1 MGSQEPYIVPLIG
14 AAGAGDGLVG
24 GKAARL
30 GSLIQAGFRVP
41 RGFCITS
48 RAYEQFIAEAELSG
62 YVAMELG
69 RKSLDAMRWEELWD
83 AALRIRS
90 AFLRAEI
97 PDAVA
102 GQIRRALAD
111 HIGDG
116 AVAVRSSAPG
126 EDSQQLSFAGL
137 HESIV
142 GVKGDRAVLDA
153 VRTVW
158 ASLWSDAA
166 LLYRRELSLDPHR
179 SRMAVLIQAVE
190 LAECSGV
197 AFNRDPRSP
206 DADRAV
212 IEAVPGPCALLVDG
226 SVDPDRWTLERTS
239 GALIEFRP
247 GHRESGGGGPLL
259 DARDLAHLLGVL
271 SRIEHLFAW
280 PPDVEWIG
288 RSSDT
293 VVLQAR
299 PITTSRPAADDER
312 GWYLTLRPNLR
323 RLSALADRVAGELI
337 PALESE
343 GAHLAS
349 QDLAACADAELAAAL
364 LERADALRRWKD
376 IYWDEFIPLAHG
388 VRQLGQYFA
397 DAVRPDDPYEFVG
410 LLKSVDM
417 LASRR
422 NQAMEDLAARLRGN
436 SRLIQAVSD
445 ARIVL
450 TDADATMWQGLLTPL
465 HELPG
470 GPEFLDAFDELAAG
484 FMDVM
489 YGTER
494 LLDRPDLLLHTLLE
508 LADVAPRDAR
518 PAEPR
523 QGVGRA
529 DLEARLFDAVGF
541 ARRDEATEVL
551 RVGRVSWRLRDDDNL
566 LLSRVESQ
574 LNRAVA
580 MALDRLR
587 AAGRIWQQPRR
598 TDALVPALAAA
609 LTDPNAVLDLPAATP
624 GDAKVEIRS
633 QETPRQLIGQPASPG
648 LASGRVCRITNGEDI
663 GRFRAGNVLV
673 CDAIQPMMTHLV
685 PLAAAVVERR
695 GGMLIHGAIIARE
708 MGIPCV
714 NGIARAVEQL
724 RDGDLVTVDGHL
736 GIVTVG
742 PPEFD
747 LELGRPRGHFS

>member
-1 MGSQEPYIVPLIG
+1 VGSHPSCIVPLAE

-41 RGFCITS
+41 RGFCITT
-48 RAYEQFIAEAELSG
+48 RAYEQFIAEAGLSKH
-62 YVAMELG
+62 VAMELG
-69 RKSLDAMRWEELWD
+69 RKPLDAMRWEELWD

-90 AFLRAEI
+90 AFLRADI
-97 PDAVA
+97 PDAIAAQVR
-102 GQIRRALAD
+102 QALAD
-111 HIGDG
+111 HIGDD

-142 GVKGDRAVLDA
+142 GVTGDRAVLDA
-153 VRTVW
+153 VQTVW

-166 LLYRRELSLDPHR
+166 LLYRRELSLDPNR
-179 SRMAVLIQAVE
+179 SRMAVLVQAVE
-190 LAECSGV
+190 LADCSGV
-197 AFNRDPRSP
+197 AFNRDPRTP
-206 DADRAV
+206 DADCAV

-226 SVDPDRWTLERTS
+226 SVDPDRWTLKRSS
-239 GALIEFRP
+239 GEVIEWRP
-247 GHRESGGGGPLL
+247 GRRATDDGGPLL
-259 DARDLAHLLGVL
+259 GARDLEHLLGVL
-271 SRIEHLFAW
+271 SRIETLCAW
-280 PPDVEWIG
+280 PPDVEWTG
-288 RSSDT
+288 RSPDT

-299 PITTSRPAADDER
+299 PITTTRPDAEDER

-323 RLSALADRVAGELI
+323 RLSALASRVADELI

-343 GAHLAS
+343 GARFAS
-349 QDLAACADAELAAAL
+349 DDLAGHADAELAAAL
-364 LERADALRRWKD
+364 LERAESLRRWKN

-388 VRQLGQYFA
+388 VRQLGRYYT

-410 LLKSVDM
+410 LLKSVDL

-422 NQAMEDLAARLRGN
+422 NQVMADLAATLRENPGLRHAI
-436 SRLIQAVSD
+436 SGARATLAD
-445 ARIVL
+445 AR
-450 TDADATMWQGLLTPL
+450 AATWRQTL
-465 HELPG
+465 ESVRECPG
-470 GPEFLDAFDELAAG
+470 GPGFLDAFDALASE

-489 YGTER
+489 YGAER

-508 LADVAPRDAR
+508 LADAPARDAR
-518 PAEPR
+518 PEGPR

-529 DLEARLFDAVGF
+529 ELEARLYKAVGP
-541 ARRDEATEVL
+541 ARRDEAAEVL
-551 RVGRVSWRLRDDDNL
+551 RIGSVSWRLRDDDNL

-587 AAGRIWQQPRR
+587 AAGRLRREPRSGDDTVR
-598 TDALVPALAAA
+598 AIATALG
-609 LTDPNAVLDLPAATP
+609 DPGAVLDLPAAAP
-624 GDAKVEIRS
+624 EDAKVDLLS
-633 QETPRQLIGQPASPG
+633 QDTPRQLVGQPASPG
-648 LASGRVCRITNGEDI
+648 LASGRVCRVTAGEDI
-663 GRFRAGNVLV
+663 GRFRAGQVLV

-714 NGIARAVEQL
+714 NGVARAVEQL

-736 GIVTVG
+736 GIVTIG

-747 LELGRPRGHFS
+747 LELA

>member
-1 MGSQEPYIVPLIG
+1 MGSLEPYIVPLIG

-30 GSLIQAGFRVP
+30 GSLTQAGFRVP
-41 RGFCITS
+41 RGFCITT
-48 RAYEQFIAEAELSG
+48 RAYEQFFAEAGLG
-62 YVAMELG
+62 GHVAMELG
-69 RKSLDAMRWEELWD
+69 RKPLDAMRWEELWD

-90 AFLRAEI
+90 AFLRAGI
-97 PDAVA
+97 PDAIA
-102 GQIRRALAD
+102 GQIRQALAD

-142 GVKGDRAVLDA
+142 GVVGDRAVLDA

-179 SRMAVLIQAVE
+179 SRMAVLVQAVE

-226 SVDPDRWTLERTS
+226 AVDPDRWILTRTS
-239 GALIEFRP
+239 GALVEWRP
-247 GHRESGGGGPLL
+247 GRRGSDDGGPLL
-259 DARDLAHLLGVL
+259 GAQDLAHLLGVL
-271 SRIEHLFAW
+271 SRIETLFAW
-280 PPDVEWIG
+280 PPDVEWTG
-288 RSSDT
+288 RSPDT

-299 PITTSRPAADDER
+299 PITTAQPDAEDER

-343 GAHLAS
+343 GARLAS
-349 QDLAACADAELAAAL
+349 HDLSVCTDAELAAAL
-364 LERADALRRWKD
+364 LERSESLRRWKD

-388 VRQLGQYFA
+388 VRQLGRYYA

-422 NQAMEDLAARLRGN
+422 NQAMEALAERLRES

-445 ARIVL
+445 ARVAL
-450 TDADATMWQGLLTPL
+450 AGAGAMLWREMLEPL
-465 HELPG
+465 RTHPG
-470 GPEFLDAFDELAAG
+470 GAGFLDAFDALAAE

-489 YGTER
+489 YGSER

-508 LADVAPRDAR
+508 LAEVAPRDDR
-518 PAEPR
+518 HAEPP
-523 QGVGRA
+523 QGAGRA
-529 DLEARLFDAVGF
+529 DLEARLFDAVGP
-541 ARRDEATEVL
+541 ARRDEAAEVL
-551 RVGRVSWRLRDDDNL
+551 RIGRVSWRLRDDDNL

-587 AAGRIWQQPRR
+587 AAGRMRQEPRR
-598 TDALVPALAAA
+598 TDALVPALATA
-609 LTDPNAVLDLPAATP
+609 LTDPGAVIDLPAATP
-624 GDAKVEIRS
+624 EDPRVENRS
-633 QETPRQLIGQPASPG
+633 HDTPRQLVGQPASPG
-648 LASGRVCRITNGEDI
+648 VASGRVCRIMAGEDI

-714 NGIARAVEQL
+714 NGVARAVEQL
-724 RDGDLVTVDGHL
+724 RDGDVVTVDGHL
-736 GIVTVG
+736 GIVTIG

-747 LELGRPRGHFS
+747 LELA

>member
-1 MGSQEPYIVPLIG
+1 MGSHPSCIVPLAE

-24 GKAARL
+24 GKAATL
-30 GSLIQAGFRVP
+30 GSLIRAGFRVP
-41 RGFCITS
+41 PGFCITTQ
-48 RAYEQFIAEAELSG
+48 AYERFVAEAGLSEQI
-62 YVAMELG
+62 AMELG
-69 RKSLDAMRWEELWD
+69 RKPLDAMRWEELWD

-90 AFLRAEI
+90 AFLRAGI
-97 PDAVA
+97 PDDTAA
-102 GQIRRALAD
+102 QIRRALAD
-111 HIGDG
+111 HVGDG

-126 EDSQQLSFAGL
+126 EDSQELSFAGL

-142 GVKGDRAVLDA
+142 GVEGDRAVLDA

-166 LLYRRELSLDPHR
+166 LLYRRELSLDPNR
-179 SRMAVLIQAVE
+179 SRMAVLVQAVE
-190 LAECSGV
+190 LADCSGV

-206 DADRAV
+206 EADCAV

-226 SVDPDRWTLERTS
+226 SVDPDRWTVKRTS
-239 GALIEFRP
+239 GELIEWRP
-247 GHRESGGGGPLL
+247 GRRGTDEGGPLL
-259 DARDLAHLLGVL
+259 GTRDLEHLLGVL
-271 SRIEHLFAW
+271 GRIETLFAW
-280 PPDVEWIG
+280 PPDVEWTG
-288 RSSDT
+288 RSPDT

-299 PITTSRPAADDER
+299 PITTTRPDAEDER

-323 RLSALADRVAGELI
+323 RLSALATRVTGELI

-343 GAHLAS
+343 GMRFAS
-349 QDLAACADAELAAAL
+349 HDLATYPDAELAAAL
-364 LERADALRRWKD
+364 LERSESLRRWKD
-376 IYWDEFIPLAHG
+376 IYWDQFIPLAHG
-388 VRQLGQYFA
+388 VRQLGRYYA

-422 NQAMEDLAARLRGN
+422 NQVMADLAETLRKNPGLRRAI
-436 SRLIQAVSD
+436 SGVRVALAS
-445 ARIVL
+445 
-450 TDADATMWQGLLTPL
+450 ADAGTWRRMLEPL
-465 HELPG
+465 HEVPG
-470 GPEFLDAFDELAAG
+470 GPEFLRAFDALASQ

-489 YGTER
+489 YASER

-508 LADVAPRDAR
+508 LAEAPAR
-518 PAEPR
+518 PARPAQPG
-523 QGVGRA
+523 QGFGQA
-529 DLEARLFDAVGF
+529 ELEARLYEAVGP
-541 ARRDEATEVL
+541 ARRDEAAEVL
-551 RVGRVSWRLRDDDNL
+551 RIGRVSWRLRDDDNL

-587 AAGRIWQQPRR
+587 AAGRLRREPRR
-598 TDALVPALAAA
+598 GEDVARAIATALE
-609 LTDPNAVLDLPAATP
+609 DPDAVLDLTAAAP
-624 GDAKVEIRS
+624 EDAKVAVLSRDF
-633 QETPRQLIGQPASPG
+633 PRQLVGQPASPG
-648 LASGRVCRITNGEDI
+648 LATGRVCRITAGEDI

-714 NGIARAVEQL
+714 NGVARAVEQL

-747 LELGRPRGHFS
+747 LERV

>member
-1 MGSQEPYIVPLIG
+1 VGSNPSYIVPLAE
-14 AAGAGDGLVG
+14 AADAGDGLVG

-41 RGFCITS
+41 LGFCITTK
-48 RAYEQFIAEAELSG
+48 AYERFIAEAGLSEH
-62 YVAMELG
+62 VAMELG
-69 RKSLDAMRWEELWD
+69 RKPLNGMRWEELWD

-90 AFLRAEI
+90 AFLRADVPAAI
-97 PDAVA
+97 AA
-102 GQIRRALAD
+102 QIRQALAD

-142 GVKGDRAVLDA
+142 GVKGERAVLDA
-153 VRTVW
+153 VRVVW

-166 LLYRRELSLDPHR
+166 LLYRSELSLDPNR

-190 LAECSGV
+190 VADRSGV

-226 SVDPDRWTLERTS
+226 SVDPDRWILTRTS
-239 GALIEFRP
+239 GALVEWRP
-247 GHRESGGGGPLL
+247 GRRGPDDDGPLL
-259 DARDLAHLLGVL
+259 DASDLEHLLGVL
-271 SRIEHLFAW
+271 RRIETLLGW
-280 PPDVEWIG
+280 PPDVEWTG
-288 RSSDT
+288 RSSNT

-299 PITTSRPAADDER
+299 PITNTRPDAEDER

-323 RLSALADRVAGELI
+323 RLSELASRVSGELI

-343 GAHLAS
+343 GMRFAS
-349 QDLAACADAELAAAL
+349 HDLATYTDAELAAAL
-364 LERADALRRWKD
+364 LERSESLRRWKG

-388 VRQLGQYFA
+388 VRQLGRYYA

-410 LLKSVDM
+410 LLKAVDM

-422 NQAMEDLAARLRGN
+422 NQIMADLASTLRENPGLRRAL
-436 SRLIQAVSD
+436 SSALVA
-445 ARIVL
+445 L
-450 TDADATMWQGLLTPL
+450 ADAHAPTWRRTL
-465 HELPG
+465 ESVRECPG
-470 GPEFLDAFDELAAG
+470 GPGFLDAFDALASQ

-489 YGTER
+489 YGAER

-508 LADVAPRDAR
+508 LADAPPRDAR
-518 PAEPR
+518 PAEPG

-529 DLEARLFDAVGF
+529 ELEARLYNAVGP
-541 ARRDEATEVL
+541 ARRGEAAEVL
-551 RVGRVSWRLRDDDNL
+551 RIGGVSWRLRDDDNL

-587 AAGRIWQQPRR
+587 AVGRLRREPRLGDDTVNAIVAVLR
-598 TDALVPALAAA
+598 
-609 LTDPNAVLDLPAATP
+609 DPGAMLDLPAPTP
-624 GDAKVEIRS
+624 EHAKVDILS
-633 QETPRQLIGQPASPG
+633 QDTPRQLIGQPASPG
-648 LASGRVCRITNGEDI
+648 LASGRVCRITAGEDI

-708 MGIPCV
+708 LGIPCV
-714 NGIARAVEQL
+714 NGVARAVEQL

-747 LELGRPRGHFS
+747 LELT

>member
-1 MGSQEPYIVPLIG
+1 MDSPPACIVPLAQ
-14 AAGAGDGLVG
+14 AAGAGNGLVG

-30 GSLIQAGFRVP
+30 GSLIQAGFKVP
-41 RGFCITS
+41 RGFSITT
-48 RAYEQFIAEAELSG
+48 RAYEQFIAEAGLG
-62 YVAMELG
+62 GHIAMELG
-69 RKSLDAMRWEELWD
+69 RKPLDAMRWEELWD

-90 AFLRAEI
+90 AFLRAAI
-97 PDAVA
+97 PEAVA
-102 GQIRRALAD
+102 AQIRQALAD

-126 EDSQQLSFAGL
+126 EDSRQVSFAGL

-142 GVKGDRAVLDA
+142 GVEGDRAVLDA

-166 LLYRRELSLDPHR
+166 LLYRRELSLDAHR
-179 SRMAVLIQAVE
+179 SRMAVLVQAVE

-197 AFNRDPRSP
+197 AFNRDPRSL

-226 SVDPDRWTLERTS
+226 SVDPDRWILARTS
-239 GALIEFRP
+239 GALIEWRP
-247 GHRESGGGGPLL
+247 GRRGSDGAGPLL
-259 DARDLAHLLGVL
+259 GAQDLAHLLGVL
-271 SRIEHLFAW
+271 SRIETLFAW
-280 PPDVEWIG
+280 PPDVEWTG
-288 RSSDT
+288 RSPDT

-299 PITTSRPAADDER
+299 PITTSRPDADDER

-323 RLSALADRVAGELI
+323 RLSALAGRVAGELI

-343 GAHLAS
+343 GARLAS

-364 LERADALRRWKD
+364 LERAESLRRWKD
-376 IYWDEFIPLAHG
+376 IYWEEFIPLAHG
-388 VRQLGQYFA
+388 VRQLGQYYA

-422 NQAMEDLAARLRGN
+422 NQAMEDLAGRLRGN
-436 SRLIQAVSD
+436 PRLIQAVSD
-445 ARIVL
+445 ARAAL
-450 TDADATMWQGLLTPL
+450 AGAGSMLWRERLEPL
-465 HELPG
+465 RALPG
-470 GPEFLDAFDELAAG
+470 GAGFLYALDALAADY
-484 FMDVM
+484 MDVM
-489 YGTER
+489 FGSER

-508 LADVAPRDAR
+508 LAAVAPRPAR

-523 QGVGRA
+523 PGAGRA
-529 DLEARLFDAVGF
+529 ELEARLYKAVDP
-541 ARRDEATEVL
+541 ARRDEAAEVL
-551 RVGRVSWRLRDDDNL
+551 RIGRVSWRLRDDDNL

-574 LNRAVA
+574 LDRAIA

-587 AAGRIWQQPRR
+587 AAGRLRHEPRR
-598 TDALVPALAAA
+598 TADIVPALATA
-609 LTDPNAVLDLPAATP
+609 LGDPRAVLDLPAATP
-624 GDAKVEIRS
+624 ADARAGTRS
-633 QETPRQLIGQPASPG
+633 QDTPRQLVGQPASPG
-648 LASGRVCRITNGEDI
+648 LASGSVCRITEGADI

-714 NGIARAVEQL
+714 NGVARAVEQL
-724 RDGDLVTVDGHL
+724 RDGDVVTVDGHL

-747 LELGRPRGHFS
+747 LELA

>member
-1 MGSQEPYIVPLIG
+1 M
-14 AAGAGDGLVG
+14 
-24 GKAARL
+24 
-30 GSLIQAGFRVP
+30 
-41 RGFCITS
+41 
-48 RAYEQFIAEAELSG
+48 
-62 YVAMELG
+62 
-69 RKSLDAMRWEELWD
+69 
-83 AALRIRS
+83 
-90 AFLRAEI
+90 
-97 PDAVA
+97 
-102 GQIRRALAD
+102 
-111 HIGDG
+111 
-116 AVAVRSSAPG
+116 AVRSSAPG

-142 GVKGDRAVLDA
+142 GVKGDRDVLDA
-153 VRTVW
+153 VQTVW

-166 LLYRRELSLDPHR
+166 LLYRRELSLDPNR
-179 SRMAVLIQAVE
+179 SRMAVLVQAVE
-190 LAECSGV
+190 LAGCSGV

-206 DADRAV
+206 DADCAV
-212 IEAVPGPCALLVDG
+212 IEAVPGACALLVDG
-226 SVDPDRWTLERTS
+226 SVDPDRWTLTRSS
-239 GALIEFRP
+239 GELIEWQP
-247 GHRESGGGGPLL
+247 GHRGSDIDEPLL

-271 SRIEHLFAW
+271 SRIETLFAW

-288 RSSDT
+288 RAPDT

-299 PITTSRPAADDER
+299 PITTTRPDAEDER

-323 RLSALADRVAGELI
+323 RLSALAHRVAGELI

-343 GAHLAS
+343 GARLAS
-349 QDLAACADAELAAAL
+349 HDLAVCTDAELAAAL
-364 LERADALRRWKD
+364 LDRSESLRRWKE

-388 VRQLGQYFA
+388 VRQLGRYYT

-422 NQAMEDLAARLRGN
+422 NQVMADLAATLRGN
-436 SRLIQAVSD
+436 PGLRHAISG
-445 ARIVL
+445 ARAPL
-450 TDADATMWQGLLTPL
+450 AGADAGTWRQTL
-465 HELPG
+465 ESVRECPG
-470 GPEFLDAFDELAAG
+470 GPGFLDAFDALAAG

-489 YGTER
+489 YGPER

-508 LADVAPRDAR
+508 LADAPARDAR
-518 PAEPR
+518 PAEPS

-529 DLEARLFDAVGF
+529 ELEERLFDAVGP
-541 ARRDEATEVL
+541 ARRDEAAEVL
-551 RVGRVSWRLRDDDNL
+551 RIGMVSWRLRDDDNL

-574 LNRAVA
+574 LNRGVA

-587 AAGRIWQQPRR
+587 AAGRLRREPRR
-598 TDALVPALAAA
+598 TDDLVSALATA
-609 LTDPNAVLDLPAATP
+609 LGDPGAVLDLPAATP
-624 GDAKVEIRS
+624 EDAKVDTLS
-633 QETPRQLIGQPASPG
+633 QDTPRQLVGQPASPG
-648 LASGRVCRITNGEDI
+648 LASGRVCRITAGEDI

-714 NGIARAVEQL
+714 NGVARAVEQL
-724 RDGDLVTVDGHL
+724 RDGDVVTVDGHL

-747 LELGRPRGHFS
+747 RELA

>member
-1 MGSQEPYIVPLIG
+1 VGSLESCIVPLAG

-30 GSLIQAGFRVP
+30 GSLIDAGFRVP
-41 RGFCITS
+41 RGFCITT
-48 RAYEQFIAEAELSG
+48 RAYEQFIAEAGLSRHL
-62 YVAMELG
+62 AMELG
-69 RKSLDAMRWEELWD
+69 RKPLDAMRWEELWD

-90 AFLRAEI
+90 AFLRAGV
-97 PDAVA
+97 PDAIA
-102 GQIRRALAD
+102 AQIRRALAD
-111 HIGDG
+111 YIGDD

-126 EDSQQLSFAGL
+126 EDSQHLSFAGL

-142 GVKGDRAVLDA
+142 GVRGDRAVLDA

-166 LLYRRELSLDPHR
+166 LLYRRELALDPNR
-179 SRMAVLIQAVE
+179 SRMAVLVQAVE
-190 LAECSGV
+190 LADCSGV

-206 DADRAV
+206 DADCAV

-226 SVDPDRWTLERTS
+226 SVDPDRWTLKRTS
-239 GALIEFRP
+239 GELIEWRP
-247 GHRESGGGGPLL
+247 GRRGSEIDEPLL
-259 DARDLAHLLGVL
+259 DARDLEHLLGVL
-271 SRIEHLFAW
+271 SRIETLCAF
-280 PPDVEWIG
+280 PPDVEWTG
-288 RSSDT
+288 RSPDT

-299 PITTSRPAADDER
+299 PITSARPDAEDER

-323 RLSALADRVAGELI
+323 RLAELASRVAGELI

-343 GAHLAS
+343 GLRFAS
-349 QDLAACADAELAAAL
+349 HDLAACADAELAAAL
-364 LERADALRRWKD
+364 LERSESLRRWKE

-388 VRQLGQYFA
+388 VRQLGRYYA

-422 NQAMEDLAARLRGN
+422 NQVMADLAATLRGN
-436 SRLIQAVSD
+436 PGLRHAISG
-445 ARIVL
+445 ARAAL
-450 TDADATMWQGLLTPL
+450 ADGRAATWRQTIEPL
-465 HELPG
+465 RELPD
-470 GPEFLDAFDELAAG
+470 GPGFLDAFDALASQ

-489 YGTER
+489 YGAER

-508 LADVAPRDAR
+508 LADAPARDPR
-518 PAEPR
+518 PDELL
-523 QGVGRA
+523 QGAGPV
-529 DLEARLFDAVGF
+529 DLEARLFDAVGP
-541 ARRDEATEVL
+541 ARRDEAAEVL
-551 RVGRVSWRLRDDDNL
+551 RIGRVSWRLRDDDNL

-580 MALDRLR
+580 IALDRLR
-587 AAGRIWQQPRR
+587 AAGRLRREPRR
-598 TDALVPALAAA
+598 TADLVPALAAA
-609 LTDPNAVLDLPAATP
+609 LGDPGALLDLPAATP
-624 GDAKVEIRS
+624 EDARVEIRS
-633 QETPRQLIGQPASPG
+633 QDTPRQLVGQPASPG
-648 LASGRVCRITNGEDI
+648 LATGRVCRITEGKDI

-724 RDGDLVTVDGHL
+724 RDGDVVTVDGHL

-747 LELGRPRGHFS
+747 LELA

>member
-1 MGSQEPYIVPLIG
+1 VGSQASCIVPLAG
-14 AAGAGDGLVG
+14 AAAAGDRLVG

-30 GSLIQAGFRVP
+30 GSLVQAGFRVP
-41 RGFCITS
+41 RGFCITT
-48 RAYEQFIAEAELSG
+48 RAYERFVAEASLRG
-62 YVAMELG
+62 HIAMELG
-69 RKSLDAMRWEELWD
+69 RKPLDAMRWEELWD

-90 AFLRAEI
+90 AFLRTRI
-97 PDAVA
+97 PEAIA
-102 GQIRRALAD
+102 AQIRRALAD
-111 HIGDG
+111 HVGDG

-126 EDSQQLSFAGL
+126 EDSQQSSFAGL
-137 HESIV
+137 HESFV
-142 GVKGDRAVLDA
+142 GLEGDHDVLDA
-153 VRTVW
+153 VRAVW

-179 SRMAVLIQAVE
+179 SRMAVLVQAVE

-197 AFNRDPRSP
+197 AFNRDPRSLE
-206 DADRAV
+206 ADRAV
-212 IEAVPGPCALLVDG
+212 IEAVPGACALLVDG
-226 SVDPDRWTLERTS
+226 SVDPDRWTLERSS
-239 GALIEFRP
+239 GELIEWRP
-247 GHRESGGGGPLL
+247 GHRGSDDGGPLL
-259 DARDLAHLLGVL
+259 GARDLAHLLGVL
-271 SRIEHLFAW
+271 SRIETLFAW
-280 PPDVEWIG
+280 PPDVEWTG
-288 RSSDT
+288 RSPDT

-343 GAHLAS
+343 GARLAS
-349 QDLAACADAELAAAL
+349 HDLAACTDAELAAAL
-364 LERADALRRWKD
+364 LERAESLRRWKD

-388 VRQLGQYFA
+388 IRQLGRYYA

-422 NQAMEDLAARLRGN
+422 NQAMADVAERLRGN
-436 SRLIQAVSD
+436 ARLLQAVSD
-445 ARIVL
+445 ARA
-450 TDADATMWQGLLTPL
+450 TANDADARTWRATLGRLR
-465 HELPG
+465 EVPG
-470 GPEFLDAFDELAAG
+470 GPEFLDAFDALAAG

-508 LADVAPRDAR
+508 LADVAPRDTR
-518 PAEPR
+518 PAESRP
-523 QGVGRA
+523 GVGRA
-529 DLEARLFDAVGF
+529 ELEARLFDAIGP
-541 ARRDEATEVL
+541 ARRDEAAEVL
-551 RVGRVSWRLRDDDNL
+551 RIGRISWRLRDDDNL

-587 AAGRIWQQPRR
+587 AAGRLRHEPRR
-598 TDALVPALAAA
+598 TDDMVPALATA
-609 LTDPNAVLDLPAATP
+609 LGDPGAVLDLPVATLE
-624 GDAKVEIRS
+624 DARVEILS
-633 QETPRQLIGQPASPG
+633 QGTPRQLVGQPAAPG
-648 LASGRVCRITNGEDI
+648 LASGRACRITDGSDI

-714 NGIARAVEQL
+714 NGVARAVEQL
-724 RDGDLVTVDGHL
+724 RDGDVITVDGHL

-747 LELGRPRGHFS
+747 LELA

>member
-1 MGSQEPYIVPLIG
+1 MGSHPPCIVPLAD
-14 AAGAGDGLVG
+14 AALAGDGLVG

-30 GSLIQAGFRVP
+30 GSLIDAGFRVP
-41 RGFCITS
+41 RGFCITT
-48 RAYEQFIAEAELSG
+48 RAYEQFIAEAGLSAHI
-62 YVAMELG
+62 AMELG
-69 RKSLDAMRWEELWD
+69 RKPLDAMRWEELWD

-90 AFLRAEI
+90 AFLRADV

-102 GQIRRALAD
+102 SQIRQALAD
-111 HIGDG
+111 HVGDD

-166 LLYRRELSLDPHR
+166 LLYRRELSLDPNR
-179 SRMAVLIQAVE
+179 SRMAVLVQAVE
-190 LAECSGV
+190 LADCSGV

-206 DADRAV
+206 DADCAV

-226 SVDPDRWTLERTS
+226 SVDPDRWTLKRTS
-239 GALIEFRP
+239 GELIEWRP
-247 GHRESGGGGPLL
+247 GRRGTDDGAPLL
-259 DARDLAHLLGVL
+259 DARDLEHLLGVL
-271 SRIEHLFAW
+271 SRIEALLAW
-280 PPDVEWIG
+280 PPDVEWTG
-288 RSSDT
+288 RSPDT

-299 PITTSRPAADDER
+299 PITATRPDAADER

-323 RLSALADRVAGELI
+323 RLSELAARVTDELI
-337 PALESE
+337 PALQSE
-343 GAHLAS
+343 GLRFAS
-349 QDLAACADAELAAAL
+349 HDLAACADAELAAAL
-364 LERADALRRWKD
+364 LERSESLRRWKD

-388 VRQLGQYFA
+388 VRQLARYYT
-397 DAVRPDDPYEFVG
+397 DAVRPDDPYEFIG
-410 LLKSVDM
+410 LLKSEDM

-422 NQAMEDLAARLRGN
+422 NEVMAGLAATLRGN
-436 SRLIQAVSD
+436 PGLRRAISD
-445 ARIVL
+445 ARAAMAG
-450 TDADATMWQGLLTPL
+450 ADAGTWRQTLEPVR
-465 HELPG
+465 ECPG
-470 GPEFLDAFDELAAG
+470 GPGFLDAFDALASQ

-489 YGTER
+489 YGAER

-508 LADVAPRDAR
+508 LADAPARDTR
-518 PAEPR
+518 PADSR

-529 DLEARLFDAVGF
+529 ELEARLYNAVGL
-541 ARRDEATEVL
+541 ARRAEAAEVL
-551 RVGRVSWRLRDDDNL
+551 RIGRVSWRLRDDDNL

-574 LNRAVA
+574 VNRAVA

-587 AAGRIWQQPRR
+587 AAGRLRQEPRR
-598 TDALVPALAAA
+598 TDDMVRAIASALG
-609 LTDPNAVLDLPAATP
+609 DPGVVLDLPAAATP
-624 GDAKVEIRS
+624 EDARVDLVS
-633 QETPRQLIGQPASPG
+633 QDTPRQLVGQPASPG
-648 LASGRVCRITNGEDI
+648 LASGRVCRITEGKDI

-714 NGIARAVEQL
+714 NGVARAVEQL
-724 RDGDLVTVDGHL
+724 RDGDVITVDGHL

-747 LELGRPRGHFS
+747 LELA

>member
-1 MGSQEPYIVPLIG
+1 VGARPSCIVPLAE

-24 GKAARL
+24 GKAASL

-41 RGFCITS
+41 RGFCITT
-48 RAYEQFIAEAELSG
+48 RAYEQFVDQAGLSRH
-62 YVAMELG
+62 VAMELG
-69 RKSLDAMRWEELWD
+69 RKPLDAMRWEELWD

-90 AFLRAEI
+90 AFLRAGV
-97 PDAVA
+97 PDSVA
-102 GQIRRALAD
+102 AQIRRALAD
-111 HIGDG
+111 HVGDG

-126 EDSQQLSFAGL
+126 EDSQQRSFAGL

-142 GVKGDRAVLDA
+142 GVEGDRAVLDA

-166 LLYRRELSLDPHR
+166 LLYRRELSLDPNI
-179 SRMAVLIQAVE
+179 SRMAVLVQAVE
-190 LAECSGV
+190 LADRSGV
-197 AFNRDPRSP
+197 AFGRDPRSP

-212 IEAVPGPCALLVDG
+212 VEAVPGPCALLVDG
-226 SVDPDRWTLERTS
+226 SVDPDRWVLTRTS
-239 GALIEFRP
+239 GELVEWRP
-247 GHRESGGGGPLL
+247 GRRGSDEDTPLL
-259 DARDLAHLLGVL
+259 DARDLEHLLGVL
-271 SRIEHLFAW
+271 SRIETLFAW
-280 PPDVEWIG
+280 PPDVEWTG
-288 RSSDT
+288 RAPDT

-299 PITTSRPAADDER
+299 PITSTPPDAEDER
-312 GWYLTLRPNLR
+312 GWYLTLRPTLR
-323 RLSALADRVAGELI
+323 RLSALAARVTDELI

-343 GAHLAS
+343 GARFAA
-349 QDLAACADAELAAAL
+349 QDLAVCTDAELAAAL
-364 LERADALRRWKD
+364 LDRSDALHRWKT

-388 VRQLGQYFA
+388 VRQLAQYYT
-397 DAVRPDDPYEFVG
+397 DTVRPDDPYEFVG
-410 LLKSVDM
+410 LLKSEDM
-417 LASRR
+417 LATRR
-422 NQAMEDLAARLRGN
+422 NQAMADLAATLRGN
-436 SRLIQAVSD
+436 AQLRLAVSD
-445 ARIVL
+445 ACAAL
-450 TDADATMWQGLLTPL
+450 AGADVRTWRQWLEPVR
-465 HELPG
+465 ELPG
-470 GPEFLDAFDELAAG
+470 GPGFIDALDGLASE

-489 YGTER
+489 YGAER

-508 LADVAPRDAR
+508 LADVAPRTAR

-523 QGVGRA
+523 PGFGRA
-529 DLEARLFDAVGF
+529 DLEARLFDAAGP
-541 ARRDEATEVL
+541 ARRDEAVEVL
-551 RVGRVSWRLRDDDNL
+551 RIGRVSWRLRDDDNL

-587 AAGRIWQQPRR
+587 AAGRLPQEPRR
-598 TDALVPALAAA
+598 TDDLVPAIATA
-609 LTDPNAVLDLPAATP
+609 LTDPGAVLDLPAATP
-624 GDAKVEIRS
+624 KDAKVETHS
-633 QETPRQLIGQPASPG
+633 QDTPRQLIGQPASPG
-648 LASGRVCRITNGEDI
+648 LSSGRVCRITAGEDI

-714 NGIARAVEQL
+714 NGVARAVEQL
-724 RDGDLVTVDGHL
+724 RDGDVVTVDGHL

-747 LELGRPRGHFS
+747 LELA

>member
-1 MGSQEPYIVPLIG
+1 MGPQASCIVPLVG
-14 AAGAGDGLVG
+14 AASAGDGLVG
-24 GKAARL
+24 GKAASL
-30 GSLIQAGFRVP
+30 SSLIQAGFKVP
-41 RGFCITS
+41 RGFCITTS
-48 RAYEQFIAEAELSG
+48 GYEQFIVEAGLSE
-62 YVAMELG
+62 YIAMELG
-69 RKSLDAMRWEELWD
+69 RKTLDGMRWEELWD

-90 AFLRAEI
+90 AFLRAGI
-97 PDAVA
+97 PDGIAE
-102 GQIRRALAD
+102 QIRRALAD

-126 EDSQQLSFAGL
+126 EDSQQSSFAGL

-142 GVKGDRAVLDA
+142 GVHGDRAVLDA
-153 VRTVW
+153 VRVVW

-179 SRMAVLIQAVE
+179 SRMAVLVQAVE

-197 AFNRDPRSP
+197 AFGRDPRRP

-239 GALIEFRP
+239 GALIEWRP
-247 GHRESGGGGPLL
+247 GRRGSDDARPILGAQDLAFLL
-259 DARDLAHLLGVL
+259 DLLR
-271 SRIEHLFAW
+271 RIELLFGW
-280 PPDVEWIG
+280 PPDVEWTG
-288 RSSDT
+288 GWPDT

-299 PITTSRPAADDER
+299 PITTGRPAADDKR
-312 GWYLTLRPNLR
+312 DWYLTLRPNLR

-337 PALESE
+337 PALEAE
-343 GAHLAS
+343 GARLAS
-349 QDLAACADAELAAAL
+349 HDLAACADAALAVAL
-364 LERADALRRWKD
+364 LERAESLRRWKD
-376 IYWDEFIPLAHG
+376 VYWDDFIPLAHG
-388 VRQLGQYFA
+388 VRQLGRYYA

-422 NQAMEDLAARLRGN
+422 NHALADLAQMLRGN
-436 SRLIQAVSD
+436 TQLLQAVSE
-445 ARIVL
+445 ARVVL
-450 TDADATMWQGLLTPL
+450 ADADATIWRARLEPL
-465 HELPG
+465 RELAG
-470 GPEFLDAFDELAAG
+470 GREFLDAFDAVATG

-489 YGTER
+489 YGAER

-508 LADVAPRDAR
+508 LADVVPRDTGSTALH
-518 PAEPR
+518 
-523 QGVGRA
+523 QGVTRSE
-529 DLEARLFDAVGF
+529 LEERLFDAIGP
-541 ARRDEATEVL
+541 ARRDEAVEVL
-551 RVGRVSWRLRDDDNL
+551 RIGRVSWRLRDDDNL

-580 MALDRLR
+580 MAVDRLR
-587 AAGRIWQQPRR
+587 QAGRLRHEPRR
-598 TDALVPALAAA
+598 TDDLVAALVAA
-609 LTDPNAVLDLPAATP
+609 LTTADAVLDLPAATP
-624 GDAKVEIRS
+624 EDASVKVLS
-633 QETPRQLIGQPASPG
+633 QDTPRQLVGQPASPG
-648 LASGRVCRITNGEDI
+648 LASGRVCRVTAGVDI
-663 GRFRAGNVLV
+663 ARFRAGNVLV

-747 LELGRPRGHFS
+747 LELA

>member
-1 MGSQEPYIVPLIG
+1 VGARPSCIVPLAE

-24 GKAARL
+24 GKAASL

-41 RGFCITS
+41 RGFCITT
-48 RAYEQFIAEAELSG
+48 RAYEQFIDEAGLSRH
-62 YVAMELG
+62 VAMELG
-69 RKSLDAMRWEELWD
+69 RKPLDAMRWEELWD

-90 AFLRAEI
+90 AFLKAGI
-97 PDAVA
+97 PETIAA
-102 GQIRRALAD
+102 QIRRALAD
-111 HIGDG
+111 HVGDG

-126 EDSQQLSFAGL
+126 EDSQQRSFAGL

-142 GVKGDRAVLDA
+142 GVEGDRAVLDA

-166 LLYRRELSLDPHR
+166 LLYRRELSLDPHL
-179 SRMAVLIQAVE
+179 SRMAVLVQAVE
-190 LAECSGV
+190 LADRSGV
-197 AFNRDPRSP
+197 AFGRDPRSP

-212 IEAVPGPCALLVDG
+212 VEAVPGPCALLVDG
-226 SVDPDRWTLERTS
+226 SVDPDRWILTRTS
-239 GALIEFRP
+239 GELIEWRP
-247 GHRESGGGGPLL
+247 GRRGSGEDTPLL
-259 DARDLAHLLGVL
+259 DARDLEHLLGVI
-271 SRIEHLFAW
+271 SRIETLFAW
-280 PPDVEWIG
+280 PPDVEWTG
-288 RSSDT
+288 RAPDT

-299 PITTSRPAADDER
+299 PITGTPPNAEDER
-312 GWYLTLRPNLR
+312 GWYLTLRPTLR
-323 RLSALADRVAGELI
+323 RLSTLAARVTDDLI

-343 GAHLAS
+343 GARFAA
-349 QDLAACADAELAAAL
+349 QDLALCTDADLAAAL
-364 LERADALRRWKD
+364 LDRSDALRRWKT

-388 VRQLGQYFA
+388 VRQLAQYYT
-397 DAVRPDDPYEFVG
+397 DTVRPDDPYEFVG
-410 LLKSVDM
+410 LLKSEDM
-417 LASRR
+417 LATRR
-422 NQAMEDLAARLRGN
+422 NQAMADLAATLRGN
-436 SRLIQAVSD
+436 ARLRLAVSD
-445 ARIVL
+445 ACAAL
-450 TDADATMWQGLLTPL
+450 AGADSRTWRQWLEPVR
-465 HELPG
+465 ELPG
-470 GPEFLDAFDELAAG
+470 GPGFVDALDGLASE

-489 YGTER
+489 YGAER

-518 PAEPR
+518 PAESRP
-523 QGVGRA
+523 GFGRA
-529 DLEARLFDAVGF
+529 DLEARLFDAAGP
-541 ARRDEATEVL
+541 ARRDEAVEVL
-551 RVGRVSWRLRDDDNL
+551 RIGRVSWRLRDDDNL

-587 AAGRIWQQPRR
+587 AAGRLPQEPRR
-598 TDALVPALAAA
+598 TDDLVPAVAAA
-609 LTDPNAVLDLPAATP
+609 LGDPGAVVDLPAATP
-624 GDAKVEIRS
+624 DDAKVESVSRD
-633 QETPRQLIGQPASPG
+633 TPRQLIGQPASPG
-648 LASGRVCRITNGEDI
+648 LASGRVCRITAGKDI

-714 NGIARAVEQL
+714 NGVARAVEQL
-724 RDGDLVTVDGHL
+724 RDGDVVTVDGHL

-747 LELGRPRGHFS
+747 MELA

>member
-1 MGSQEPYIVPLIG
+1 VGSHPSCIVPLAE
-14 AAGAGDGLVG
+14 AALAGDGLVG

-30 GSLIQAGFRVP
+30 GSLVQAGFRVP
-41 RGFCITS
+41 RGFCITTS
-48 RAYEQFIAEAELSG
+48 AYEQFVAEAGLSKHLG
-62 YVAMELG
+62 MELG
-69 RKSLDAMRWEELWD
+69 RKPLDAMRWEELWD

-90 AFLRAEI
+90 AFLRAGV
-97 PDAVA
+97 PDAIA
-102 GQIRRALAD
+102 AEIRRALAD
-111 HIGDG
+111 HVGDD

-153 VRTVW
+153 VQTVW

-166 LLYRRELSLDPHR
+166 LLYRRELSLDPNR
-179 SRMAVLIQAVE
+179 SRMAVLVQAVE
-190 LAECSGV
+190 LADCSGV

-206 DADRAV
+206 DADCAV

-226 SVDPDRWTLERTS
+226 SVDPDRWILKRTS
-239 GALIEFRP
+239 GELIEWRP
-247 GHRESGGGGPLL
+247 GRRGTDDGGPLL
-259 DARDLAHLLGVL
+259 GTRDLAHLLVVL
-271 SRIEHLFAW
+271 SRIETLFAW

-288 RSSDT
+288 RSADT

-299 PITTSRPAADDER
+299 PITTTRSDAEDER

-323 RLSALADRVAGELI
+323 RLSELASRVAGELI

-343 GAHLAS
+343 GMRFAS
-349 QDLAACADAELAAAL
+349 HDLAIYADAELAAAL
-364 LERADALRRWKD
+364 LERSESLRRWKA
-376 IYWDEFIPLAHG
+376 IYRDEFIPLAHG
-388 VRQLGQYFA
+388 VRQLGRYYT

-422 NQAMEDLAARLRGN
+422 NQVMADLAATLRGN
-436 SRLIQAVSD
+436 AGLRHAISG
-445 ARIVL
+445 ARVAL
-450 TDADATMWQGLLTPL
+450 ADTPTAAWRQTL
-465 HELPG
+465 ESVRECPG
-470 GPEFLDAFDELAAG
+470 GPGFLDAFDALASQ

-489 YGTER
+489 YGAER

-508 LADVAPRDAR
+508 LADAPARDAR

-529 DLEARLFDAVGF
+529 ELEARLYNAVGP
-541 ARRDEATEVL
+541 ARRDEAAEVL
-551 RVGRVSWRLRDDDNL
+551 RIGSVSWRLRDDDNL

-587 AAGRIWQQPRR
+587 AAGRLRREPRR
-598 TDALVPALAAA
+598 SDDLVRAIAMALS
-609 LTDPNAVLDLPAATP
+609 DPGAVLDLPAATP
-624 GDAKVEIRS
+624 EGARVDTLS
-633 QETPRQLIGQPASPG
+633 QDTPRQLVGQPASPG
-648 LASGRVCRITNGEDI
+648 LASGRVCRITEGKDI

-714 NGIARAVEQL
+714 NGVARAVEQL
-724 RDGDLVTVDGHL
+724 HDGDMVTVDGHL

-747 LELGRPRGHFS
+747 LELV

>member
-1 MGSQEPYIVPLIG
+1 VGSRSSCIVRLAD

-30 GSLIQAGFRVP
+30 GALIQAGFQVP
-41 RGFCITS
+41 RGFCITT
-48 RAYEQFIAEAELSG
+48 RAYEQFIAEAGLSRHLE
-62 YVAMELG
+62 MELG
-69 RKSLDAMRWEELWD
+69 RKPLDAMRWEELWD

-90 AFLRAEI
+90 TFLRADVPETI
-97 PDAVA
+97 AA
-102 GQIRRALAD
+102 QIRRALAD
-111 HIGDG
+111 HVGDV

-142 GVKGDRAVLDA
+142 GAKGDRAILDA

-166 LLYRRELSLDPHR
+166 LLYRRELSLDPNR
-179 SRMAVLIQAVE
+179 SRMAVLVQAVE
-190 LAECSGV
+190 LADRSGV

-226 SVDPDRWTLERTS
+226 AVDPDRWTLERTS
-239 GALIEFRP
+239 GALIEWRP
-247 GHRESGGGGPLL
+247 GHRASDDGGPLL
-259 DARDLAHLLGVL
+259 GAQDLAHLLGVL
-271 SRIEHLFAW
+271 RRIETLFAW
-280 PPDVEWIG
+280 PPDVEWTG
-288 RSSDT
+288 RSPDM

-299 PITTSRPAADDER
+299 PITTTRPAADDER
-312 GWYLTLRPNLR
+312 SWYLTLRPNLR
-323 RLSALADRVAGELI
+323 RLSELAERVACELI

-343 GAHLAS
+343 GARLAS
-349 QDLAACADAELAAAL
+349 EDLAACDDAALAAAL
-364 LERADALRRWKD
+364 LERAESLRRWKG

-388 VRQLGQYFA
+388 VRQLGRYYN

-422 NQAMEDLAARLRGN
+422 NQVMADLAAMLRANPGLRRAI
-436 SRLIQAVSD
+436 SA
-445 ARIVL
+445 ARVAL
-450 TDADATMWQGLLTPL
+450 SGARAWTWRRTL
-465 HELPG
+465 ESVREYPG
-470 GPEFLDAFDELAAG
+470 GRGFLDAFDALASQ

-489 YGTER
+489 YGADR

-508 LADVAPRDAR
+508 LVDAPPRDAR
-518 PAEPR
+518 PAEPH
-523 QGVGRA
+523 QGAGR
-529 DLEARLFDAVGF
+529 DELEARLYDAVGP
-541 ARRDEATEVL
+541 ARRAEAAEVL
-551 RVGRVSWRLRDDDNL
+551 RIGSVSWRLRDDDNL

-574 LNRAVA
+574 LDRAVA
-580 MALDRLR
+580 LSLERLR
-587 AAGRIWQQPRR
+587 VSGRLAREPRR
-598 TDALVPALAAA
+598 SDEMVSAIATALV
-609 LTDPNAVLDLPAATP
+609 DPGAVLDMPAAP
-624 GDAKVEIRS
+624 AENASVDALS
-633 QETPRQLIGQPASPG
+633 QDTPRQLVGQPASPG
-648 LASGRVCRITNGEDI
+648 LASGRVCRITAAEDI
-663 GRFRAGNVLV
+663 GRFRAGSVLV

-714 NGIARAVEQL
+714 NGVARAVVQL
-724 RDGDLVTVDGHL
+724 RDGDLVTVDGYL

-747 LELGRPRGHFS
+747 LELA

>member
-1 MGSQEPYIVPLIG
+1 M
-14 AAGAGDGLVG
+14 VG
-24 GKAARL
+24 GKAASL
-30 GSLIQAGFRVP
+30 GSLIQAGFKVP
-41 RGFCITS
+41 RGFCITTT
-48 RAYEQFIAEAELSG
+48 AYEQFIAESGLSAH
-62 YVAMELG
+62 VAMELG
-69 RKSLDAMRWEELWD
+69 RKPLEAMRWEELWD

-90 AFLRAEI
+90 AFLRAPV
-97 PDAVA
+97 PDSV
-102 GQIRRALAD
+102 GEQIRRALAD
-111 HIGDG
+111 HIGDD

-126 EDSQQLSFAGL
+126 EDSKQRSFAGL

-142 GVKGDRAVLDA
+142 GVKGECAVLDA

-166 LLYRRELSLDPHR
+166 LLYRRELSLDPNL
-179 SRMAVLIQAVE
+179 SRMAVLVQAVE
-190 LAECSGV
+190 LSDRSGV
-197 AFNRDPRSP
+197 AFGRDPRSP

-226 SVDPDRWTLERTS
+226 SVDPDRWILTRTS
-239 GALIEFRP
+239 GELVEWRAGRRGTDE
-247 GHRESGGGGPLL
+247 EKPLL
-259 DARDLAHLLGVL
+259 GTRDLKQLLGAL
-271 SRIEHLFAW
+271 RRIETLFAW
-280 PPDVEWIG
+280 PPDVEWTG
-288 RSSDT
+288 RAPDT
-293 VVLQAR
+293 VLLQAR
-299 PITTSRPAADDER
+299 PITSTPPDTEDER

-323 RLSALADRVAGELI
+323 RLSVLAARVSDELI

-343 GAHLAS
+343 GARFAAT
-349 QDLAACADAELAAAL
+349 DLAVCTDAELAAAL
-364 LERADALRRWKD
+364 LERSDALRRWKT

-388 VRQLGQYFA
+388 VRQLAQYYT

-410 LLKSVDM
+410 LLKSEEM
-417 LASRR
+417 LATRR
-422 NQAMEDLAARLRGN
+422 NQAMADLAAALRGN
-436 SRLIQAVSD
+436 ADLRLAVSN
-445 ARIVL
+445 ARGAL
-450 TDADATMWQGLLTPL
+450 AGADAKTWRQTVEPL
-465 HELPG
+465 RECPG
-470 GPEFLDAFDELAAG
+470 GAGFVDALDAMASE

-489 YGTER
+489 YGAER
-494 LLDRPDLLLHTLLE
+494 LLDRPDLMLHTLLE

-518 PAEPR
+518 PAEP
-523 QGVGRA
+523 GPDASRA
-529 DLEARLFDAVGF
+529 DLEKRLYDAVGA
-541 ARRDEATEVL
+541 ARRDEAVEVL
-551 RVGRVSWRLRDDDNL
+551 RIGRVSWRLRDDDNL

-587 AAGRIWQQPRR
+587 ADGRLTWEPRR
-598 TDALVPALAAA
+598 GDDMVRAIAAA
-609 LTDPNAVLDLPAATP
+609 LSEPGSELDLPAATP
-624 GDAKVEIRS
+624 EDAKVESPS

-648 LASGRVCRITNGEDI
+648 LASGRVCHVTASVDI

-708 MGIPCV
+708 LGIPCV

-724 RDGDLVTVDGHL
+724 RDGDVVTVDGHL

-747 LELGRPRGHFS
+747 LELS

>member
-1 MGSQEPYIVPLIG
+1 VGSQESCIVPLVG

-41 RGFCITS
+41 RGFCITT
-48 RAYEQFIAEAELSG
+48 RAYERFIAEAGLSKRL
-62 YVAMELG
+62 AMELG
-69 RKSLDAMRWEELWD
+69 RKPLDAMRWEELWD

-90 AFLRAEI
+90 TFLRVDI
-97 PDAVA
+97 PEAVA
-102 GQIRRALAD
+102 AQIRRALAD
-111 HIGDG
+111 HIGDD

-153 VRTVW
+153 VRAVW

-179 SRMAVLIQAVE
+179 SRMAVLVQAVE
-190 LAECSGV
+190 LADCSGV

-226 SVDPDRWTLERTS
+226 SVDPDRWILTRTS
-239 GALIEFRP
+239 GELVEWRP
-247 GHRESGGGGPLL
+247 GRRGSGDGGPLL
-259 DARDLAHLLGVL
+259 GAPDLAHLLGVL
-271 SRIEHLFAW
+271 RRIETLFAW
-280 PPDVEWIG
+280 PPDVEWTG
-288 RSSDT
+288 RSPDT

-299 PITTSRPAADDER
+299 PITTSRPADDER

-343 GAHLAS
+343 GARLAS
-349 QDLAACADAELAAAL
+349 HDLAACSDAELAAAL
-364 LERADALRRWKD
+364 LERSESLRRWKD

-388 VRQLGQYFA
+388 VRQLGRYYA

-422 NQAMEDLAARLRGN
+422 NQAMADLAERLRGN
-436 SRLIQAVSD
+436 PRLLQAVSD
-445 ARIVL
+445 ARAARN
-450 TDADATMWQGLLTPL
+450 DADARMWRETLEPL
-465 HELPG
+465 RELPG
-470 GPEFLDAFDELAAG
+470 GPGFLDAFDALAAG

-489 YGTER
+489 YGAER

-508 LADVAPRDAR
+508 LADGAPRDAR
-518 PAEPR
+518 PAALHH
-523 QGVGRA
+523 GVVRSE
-529 DLEARLFDAVGF
+529 LEERFFDAIGP
-541 ARRDEATEVL
+541 ARRDEAAEVL
-551 RVGRVSWRLRDDDNL
+551 RIGRVSWRLRDDDNL

-580 MALDRLR
+580 MALDRMR
-587 AAGRIWQQPRR
+587 AAGRLRQEPRR

-609 LTDPNAVLDLPAATP
+609 LADPGAVLDLPAATP
-624 GDAKVEIRS
+624 EDARVEILP
-633 QETPRQLIGQPASPG
+633 EDTPRQLVGQPASPG
-648 LASGRVCRITNGEDI
+648 LASGRICRITEGKDI

-714 NGIARAVEQL
+714 NGVARAVEQL
-724 RDGDLVTVDGHL
+724 RDGDAVTVDGHL

-747 LELGRPRGHFS
+747 LELA

>member
-1 MGSQEPYIVPLIG
+1 MDSHPSCIVSLAE
-14 AAGAGDGLVG
+14 AARAGDGLVG
-24 GKAARL
+24 GKAAHL

-41 RGFCITS
+41 RGFCITTA
-48 RAYEQFIAEAELSG
+48 AYEQFIAEAGLSS

-69 RKSLDAMRWEELWD
+69 RRPLDAMRWEELWD

-90 AFLRAEI
+90 AFLRAGVPGAI
-97 PDAVA
+97 AA
-102 GQIRRALAD
+102 QIRQALTD
-111 HIGDG
+111 HVGSS

-137 HESIV
+137 HESVV
-142 GVKGDRAVLDA
+142 GVQGDRAVLDA

-179 SRMAVLIQAVE
+179 SRMAVLVQAVE
-190 LAECSGV
+190 QADRSGV

-239 GALIEFRP
+239 GELIEWRP
-247 GHRESGGGGPLL
+247 GHRGSDDDGPLL
-259 DARDLAHLLGVL
+259 GAQDLAHLLGVL
-271 SRIEHLFAW
+271 RRIETLFAW
-280 PPDVEWIG
+280 PPDVEWTG
-288 RSSDT
+288 RSPDT

-299 PITTSRPAADDER
+299 PITTSRPDADDER

-323 RLSALADRVAGELI
+323 RLSELADRVAGELI

-343 GAHLAS
+343 GARLAS
-349 QDLAACADAELAAAL
+349 YDLGVCDDAELAAAL
-364 LERADALRRWKD
+364 LERAESLRRWKD

-388 VRQLGQYFA
+388 VRQLGRYYA

-422 NQAMEDLAARLRGN
+422 NQAMADLAERLRGN
-436 SRLIQAVSD
+436 ARLMQAVSD
-445 ARIVL
+445 AHAAL
-450 TDADATMWQGLLTPL
+450 HDADASMWRETMEPL
-465 HELPG
+465 RELPG
-470 GPEFLDAFDELAAG
+470 GPGFLDAFDALAAG

-489 YGTER
+489 YGTVR

-508 LADVAPRDAR
+508 LADVAPREDRTAA
-518 PAEPR
+518 PQ
-523 QGVGRA
+523 QGVVRSE
-529 DLEARLFDAVGF
+529 LEKRLFDAIGPG
-541 ARRDEATEVL
+541 RRGEAAEVL
-551 RVGRVSWRLRDDDNL
+551 RIGRLSWRLRDDDNL

-580 MALDRLR
+580 MAFDRLR
-587 AAGRIWQQPRR
+587 AAGRLRQEPRR
-598 TDALVPALAAA
+598 TDDLVPALATA
-609 LTDPNAVLDLPAATP
+609 LTDPGAVIDLPAATP
-624 GDAKVEIRS
+624 KGAAPDILS

-648 LASGRVCRITNGEDI
+648 LASGRVCCITAGEDI
-663 GRFRAGNVLV
+663 GNFRAGNVLV

-714 NGIARAVEQL
+714 NGVARAVEQL
-724 RDGDLVTVDGHL
+724 RDGDLVTVDGYL

-747 LELGRPRGHFS
+747 LELA

>member
-1 MGSQEPYIVPLIG
+1 MGSQESCIVPLAW

-30 GSLIQAGFRVP
+30 GSIVHAGFRVP
-41 RGFCITS
+41 RGFCITT
-48 RAYEQFIAEAELSG
+48 RAYEDFVADASLSELI
-62 YVAMELG
+62 AMELG
-69 RKSLDAMRWEELWD
+69 RKPLDAMRWEELWD

-90 AFLRAEI
+90 AFLRTGI
-97 PDAVA
+97 PEAIA
-102 GQIRRALAD
+102 SQIRRALAD

-126 EDSQQLSFAGL
+126 EDSRQSSFAGV

-142 GVKGDRAVLDA
+142 GVQGDRAVLDA
-153 VRTVW
+153 VRVVW

-179 SRMAVLIQAVE
+179 SRMAILVQAME

-239 GALIEFRP
+239 GALIGWRP
-247 GHRESGGGGPLL
+247 GQRASDDGRPLL
-259 DARDLAHLLGVL
+259 GAPDLAHLLGVL
-271 SRIEHLFAW
+271 SRIETLFGW
-280 PPDVEWIG
+280 PPDVEWTG
-288 RSSDT
+288 RSPDT

-299 PITTSRPAADDER
+299 PITTTRPEVDDER
-312 GWYLTLRPNLR
+312 CWYLTLRPNMR
-323 RLSALADRVAGELI
+323 RLSALADRVDGELI

-343 GAHLAS
+343 GARLAS
-349 QDLAACADAELAAAL
+349 HDLAACADAELASAL
-364 LERADALRRWKD
+364 LERAEALRKWKD

-388 VRQLGQYFA
+388 VRQLGRYYT
-397 DAVRPDDPYEFVG
+397 DAVRPEDPYEFVG

-422 NQAMEDLAARLRGN
+422 NQAMADLAARLRRN
-436 SRLIQAVSD
+436 ARLMQAVSGARATWNHAD
-445 ARIVL
+445 ARIWRETL
-450 TDADATMWQGLLTPL
+450 ESLNGI
-465 HELPG
+465 PG
-470 GPEFLDAFDELAAG
+470 GPEFLDAFDALAAG

-508 LADVAPRDAR
+508 LADVAPRDER
-518 PAEPR
+518 REEPPR
-523 QGVGRA
+523 GVDRVE
-529 DLEARLFDAVGF
+529 LEARLFDAMGP
-541 ARRDEATEVL
+541 ARREEAAEVL
-551 RVGRVSWRLRDDDNL
+551 RIGRVSWRLRDDDNL

-574 LNRAVA
+574 LNRAVT

-587 AAGRIWQQPRR
+587 TAGRLRQEPQR
-598 TDALVPALAAA
+598 TPDAIPFLAKA
-609 LTDPNAVLDLPAATP
+609 LTDPDAVLDLPASILEGAR
-624 GDAKVEIRS
+624 VEVPTRD
-633 QETPRQLIGQPASPG
+633 TPRQLVGQPASPG
-648 LASGRVCRITNGEDI
+648 FASGRVCRITEGQDI
-663 GRFRAGNVLV
+663 GRFRAGDVLV

-714 NGIARAVEQL
+714 NGIARAVEKL
-724 RDGDLVTVDGHL
+724 RDGDVVTVDGHL

-742 PPEFD
+742 LPEFD
-747 LELGRPRGHFS
+747 LELA